1 MLQDAAGEKEPT
13 TYAVGMLVT
22 CRATFDSQEHAGEII
37 ESRFDRKQGWMFYI
51 HYPECTFD
59 MEFARGDACFAGPTC
74 SLGCMTCLVFD
85 CGAVD
90 KRLDEW
96 VRGSQIVAEATSLP
110 RVGSGGSGSLA
121 LDGDQKMTRRQ
132 KRQYAEINHLGT
144 AVEELPPID
153 QHLEKEHQEKT
164 KVKNIQ
170 VIELGRHEIDTWY
183 FSPYPEPY
191 ASCQKLYVCEY
202 TLKYFRKKKTLL
214 RHMAKCSLR
223 CPPGDE
229 IYSSPTRPGSTPS
242 AYTSPQIS
250 VFEVDGKKAKVYC
263 QNLCLLSK
271 LFLDH
276 KTLYYDVDPFLF
288 YVLCEV
294 DKDGHHIVGYF
305 SKEKDS
311 AEGNNLAC
319 ILTLP
324 PYQRK
329 GYGRFLI
336 AFSYELSKKEGRLGS
351 PERPLSDLG
360 AVSYRSYWTRVILE
374 TLRDYK
380 KSMSIKDISDRTS
393 IRTEDVVKT
402 LEGLSLIKY
411 WKGDHIISVTQKIIE
426 EHLKTIYRQK
436 NIDIDPL
443 LSLIHI

>member
-1 MLQDAAGEKEPT
+1 M
-13 TYAVGMLVT
+13 Y
-22 CRATFDSQEHAGEII
+22 
-37 ESRFDRKQGWMFYI
+37 YI
-51 HYPECTFD
+51 HYRE
-59 MEFARGDACFAGPTC
+59 
-74 SLGCMTCLVFD
+74 L
-85 CGAVD
+85 D

-96 VRGSQIVAEATSLP
+96 VSASSVISKVEKTDGIH
-110 RVGSGGSGSLA
+110 RVGSGGSGGSGL
-121 LDGDQKMTRRQ
+121 LPEDSNQKMTRRQ
-132 KRQYAEINHLGT
+132 KRQYAEINHLSPS
-144 AVEELPPID
+144 VEDLPPMD
-153 QHLEKEHQEKT
+153 QYLEKEHQEKT

-183 FSPYPEPY
+183 FSPYPEPHS
-191 ASCQKLYVCEY
+191 SCQKLYICEY

-214 RHMAKCSLR
+214 RHMAKSPLR

-229 IYSSPTRPGSTPS
+229 IYRSPPRPGEYGRG
-242 AYTSPQIS
+242 AYTDPQIS
-250 VFEVDGKKAKVYC
+250 MFEVDGKKAKVYC

-319 ILTLP
+319 ILILP

-336 AFSYELSKKEGRLGS
+336 AFSYELSKKEGRVGS

-374 TLRDYK
+374 TLRDSG
-380 KSMSIKDISDRTS
+380 KSSLSIKDISDRTS

-411 WKGDHIISVTQKIIE
+411 WKGDHIISVTTKIID
-426 EHLKTIYRQK
+426 EHLKTMTLQK
-436 NIDIDPL
+436 NIDIDPARL
-443 LSLIHI
+443 RYDPIHTGKR